1 MGRGEKCIQG
11 FGEETW
17 RKHHMEDRGVMDL
30 QEMGW
35 NTVGWINLAQDRN
48 MLRAVVNTAMKF
60 KTPQYVVNFLTS

>member
-1 MGRGEKCIQG
+1 
-11 FGEETW
+11 
-17 RKHHMEDRGVMDL
+17 MEDRGVMDL

-60 KTPQYVVNFLTS
+60 QTPQYSYVVNFLTS